1 MRILVVTIRS
11 MTALLLT
18 SADFVP
24 RTPMFI
30 KPPEP
35 ETGVLG
41 RPRLAGP
48 GPMGPLFQ
56 QLDGASCSGLDL
68 GSGAFGRAS
77 GWNFV
82 HWLASAK
89 GSGGARMICIHMLV
103 CVCVCSMIY
112 MSACIDVHVCM
123 YTCT

>member
-1 MRILVVTIRS
+1 MRIVVVTISS
-11 MTALLLT
+11 MTALLLK

-41 RPRLAGP
+41 RSRLAGL

-56 QLDGASCSGLDL
+56 KLDGASVAGLDL

-77 GWNFV
+77 GWNLSIGL
-82 HWLASAK
+82 HPQRA
-89 GSGGARMICIHMLV
+89 LV
-103 CVCVCSMIY
+103 EH
-112 MSACIDVHVCM
+112 A
-123 YTCT
+123 